1 MALEELRKPGWLKV
15 LPPGGAGFAH
25 VRTILRKNKL
35 HTVCE
40 EARCPN
46 VHECWGGGTATFML
60 LGATCTRSCRFCAVR
75 SAKQGEP
82 VDPQEPE
89 NVARAV
95 RELGLRY
102 VVLTSVTRDDL
113 PDGGA
118 AHFAATIEA
127 IERARLGAFVEALI
141 PDFQGDPRALERVV
155 AAEPAV
161 IGHNLETVA
170 RLTPGVRDRRAS
182 YERSLHVLRTI
193 KQLNPK
199 IYTKSSLMLGL
210 GEAEEE
216 VLQAM
221 RDLRAAGVDI
231 LTLGQYLR
239 PTRWHLPVQEYITPE
254 RFARYRELGEELGF
268 LYVASGPLVRSSY
281 RAGEFFI
288 ENLKEAKA
296 R

>member
-1 MALEELRKPGWLKV
+1 MARELRKPEWLKV
-15 LPPGGAGFAH
+15 LPPGGAGFAR
-25 VRTILRKNKL
+25 VKAVLRKFSL

-75 SAKQGEP
+75 SAKRGEP

-89 NVARAV
+89 RVAQAA

-118 AHFAATIEA
+118 AHFAATIRA
-127 IERARLGAFVEALI
+127 IKRAQPGALVEALI
-141 PDFQGDPRALERVV
+141 PDFQGDPRALEEVV
-155 AAEPAV
+155 KAEPTV
-161 IGHNLETVA
+161 IGHNVETVA
-170 RLTPGVRDRRAS
+170 RLTPQVRDRRAS
-182 YERSLHVLRTI
+182 YEQSLHVLETI
-193 KQLNPK
+193 KRINPK

-210 GEAEEE
+210 GETEAEIITT
-216 VLQAM
+216 M

-231 LTLGQYLR
+231 LTLGQYLQ
-239 PTRWHLPVQEYITPE
+239 PTRRHLPVREYVTPE
-254 RFARYRELGEELGF
+254 QFARYRELGERMGF

-281 RAGEFFI
+281 RAGELFI
-288 ENLKEAKA
+288 ENILKEAK
-296 R
+296 